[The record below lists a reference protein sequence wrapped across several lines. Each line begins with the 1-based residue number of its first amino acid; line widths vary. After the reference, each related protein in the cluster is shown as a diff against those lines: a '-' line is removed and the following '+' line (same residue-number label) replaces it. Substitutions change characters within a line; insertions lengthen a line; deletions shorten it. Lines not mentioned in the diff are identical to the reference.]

1 MTPEGYQLQRD
12 VLGSEPYVYPGHAVT
27 IALLII
33 HAFPSL
39 EAAEAKGREFPAAL
53 ESPLIP
59 GAGGNV
65 YSALSL
71 LRRLRDGLGWTDA
84 MLLADRNWSLCDNQ
98 FGTDRWRRGQEQADR
113 MKPLLHDRVG
123 AWLGIK
129 GPLLV

>member
-1 MTPEGYQLQRD
+1 MTSEGYQLQLD
-12 VLGSEPYVYPGHAVT
+12 VLGSEPCVYPRHAVT

-39 EAAEAKGREFPAAL
+39 EAAEAKGREFPRAL
-53 ESPLIP
+53 ESNTIP

-65 YSALSL
+65 YNALAL
-71 LRRLRDGLGWTDA
+71 LGHLRNGMTWREAIEIADGAWK
-84 MLLADRNWSLCDNQ
+84 SCDDHY
-98 FGTDRWRRGQEQADR
+98 GSERWKRGQAQADR

-129 GPLLV
+129 GPLPA